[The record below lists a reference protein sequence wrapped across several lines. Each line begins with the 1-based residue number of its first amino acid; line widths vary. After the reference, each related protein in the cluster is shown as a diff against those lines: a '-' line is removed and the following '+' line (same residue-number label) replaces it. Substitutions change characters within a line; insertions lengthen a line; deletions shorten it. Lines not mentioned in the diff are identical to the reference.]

1 VGDTVPL
8 HPLLRIRGT
17 VVKGFGHGS
26 RQLGIPTANID
37 ADSLRTVLAEAVTG
51 IFAGWASVG
60 DSAEVYPTAC
70 SIGWNPVF
78 GNNEKTAEPWL
89 LHDFGEGAS
98 FVGQQIRVLLCAYIR
113 PEASWTGGSGV
124 WRRRSVSQSPRC
136 SCAYGYQ
143 PSPASRPARPN
154 DP

>member
-51 IFAGWASVG
+51 GRAAQRGQRRG
-60 DSAEVYPTAC
+60 TAR
-70 SIGWNPVF
+70 
-78 GNNEKTAEPWL
+78 L
-89 LHDFGEGAS
+89 
-98 FVGQQIRVLLCAYIR
+98 R
-113 PEASWTGGSGV
+113 PRAPPG
-124 WRRRSVSQSPRC
+124 
-136 SCAYGYQ
+136 
-143 PSPASRPARPN
+143 
-154 DP
+154 